1 MEFYMIKMTLLT
13 SVSRTPRKV
22 FLCPPRTHTRNGLY
36 FRPSPF
42 LSQLQARV
50 AFLLDIVAVVICSCL
65 AR

>member
-1 MEFYMIKMTLLT
+1 MIKMTLLT

-22 FLCPPRTHTRNGLY
+22 FLCPHAYARTHTRNGLY